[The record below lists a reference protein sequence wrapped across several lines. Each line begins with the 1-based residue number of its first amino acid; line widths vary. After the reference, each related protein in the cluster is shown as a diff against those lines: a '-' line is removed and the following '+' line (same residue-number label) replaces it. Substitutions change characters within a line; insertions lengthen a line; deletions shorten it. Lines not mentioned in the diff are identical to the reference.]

1 MKLRDGQGE
10 ADRLAATAGDTP
22 PFPRWFGYFSL
33 AVGLI
38 FLTPAFAVAFPS
50 FGIWTLLLS
59 VLAFPHRTGR
69 DGAAKQPR

>member
-1 MKLRDGQGE
+1 VFTT
-10 ADRLAATAGDTP
+10 AAATPRYAAL
-22 PFPRWFGYFSL
+22 PRWFGYFSL

-59 VLAFPHRTGR
+59 VLTFR
-69 DGAAKQPR
+69 AARGPAVG